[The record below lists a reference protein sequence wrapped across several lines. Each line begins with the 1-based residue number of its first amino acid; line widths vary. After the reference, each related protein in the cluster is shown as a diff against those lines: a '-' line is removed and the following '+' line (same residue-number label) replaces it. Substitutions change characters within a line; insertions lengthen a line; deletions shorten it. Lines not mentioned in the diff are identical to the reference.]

1 MEIIII
7 TMLTTITI
15 FLRLIAG
22 ILFSLSSSLG
32 TVIGL
37 LESRREDR

>member
-7 TMLTTITI
+7 AMLTTITI
-15 FLRLIAG
+15 FLGLIAG